1 MLFSLIAIGLYI
13 TFRFKR
19 WQWASGAT
27 AALAFNALLII
38 GIFSMFYGLLPFN
51 LEVNQAFIAAIL
63 TIIGYAIN
71 DTVVVFD
78 RIREYLGLYP
88 KRNLKE
94 TVRENVETAR
104 ENVETVKES
113 VKESLKDNVHV
124 HVIYPEDDLMNAVD
138 GMNEEQLAALKERIA
153 ARERAGKTAEETEA
167 KDEDEKDGSAE

>member
-1 MLFSLIAIGLYI
+1 MDQITSGLRKLILAGIG
-13 TFRFKR
+13 
-19 WQWASGAT
+19 A
-27 AALAFNALLII
+27 
-38 GIFSMFYGLLPFN
+38 
-51 LEVNQAFIAAIL
+51 AAIAKEKGGEVL
-63 TIIGYAIN
+63 EALSKRGEV
-71 DTVVVFD
+71 TVEQGKVLN
-78 RIREYLGLYP
+78 EEL

-94 TVRENVETAR
+94 NVR

-138 GMNEEQLAALKERIA
+138 GMDAEQLAALKERIA

>member
-1 MLFSLIAIGLYI
+1 MDQITSGLRKLLLAGIG
-13 TFRFKR
+13 
-19 WQWASGAT
+19 A
-27 AALAFNALLII
+27 
-38 GIFSMFYGLLPFN
+38 
-51 LEVNQAFIAAIL
+51 AAIAKEKGGEVL
-63 TIIGYAIN
+63 ELLSKRGEV
-71 DTVVVFD
+71 TVEQGKVLN
-78 RIREYLGLYP
+78 EEL

-104 ENVETVKES
+104 ES

-124 HVIYPEDDLMNAVD
+124 HVIYPENDLMNAVD

>member
-1 MLFSLIAIGLYI
+1 MDQITSGLRKLILAGIG
-13 TFRFKR
+13 
-19 WQWASGAT
+19 A
-27 AALAFNALLII
+27 
-38 GIFSMFYGLLPFN
+38 
-51 LEVNQAFIAAIL
+51 AAIAKEKGGEVL
-63 TIIGYAIN
+63 EALSKRGEV
-71 DTVVVFD
+71 TVEQGKVLN
-78 RIREYLGLYP
+78 EEL

-94 TVRENVETAR
+94 NVR

-138 GMNEEQLAALKERIA
+138 GMDEEQLAALKERIA

>member
-1 MLFSLIAIGLYI
+1 MDQITSGLRKLLLAGIG
-13 TFRFKR
+13 
-19 WQWASGAT
+19 A
-27 AALAFNALLII
+27 
-38 GIFSMFYGLLPFN
+38 
-51 LEVNQAFIAAIL
+51 AAIAKEKGGEVL
-63 TIIGYAIN
+63 ELLSKRGEV
-71 DTVVVFD
+71 TVEQGRVLN
-78 RIREYLGLYP
+78 EEL

-94 TVRENVETAR
+94 NVR

-167 KDEDEKDGSAE
+167 KDEDEQDGSAE